1 VLTLVFSVLV
11 TVYLIIPEAIFRFF
25 FGFFIPTR
33 TYVLTRTETAFR
45 AVLISF
51 FPFWIAMGLSWD
63 IPGPRSWPWPVD
75 QNSVQQRRT
84 DYKTVTSAFYS
95 EAEFA
100 KSTNAFWPALTRCSR
115 RQARLAFWY
124 FLLVAG
130 EASLLGYFASQYASY
145 SRKPFYRWLSDRILS
160 PYISQW
166 HPLLSQDLFPGTVVQ
181 ADILCTNDTL
191 YQGTVSQYFLKDG
204 ELSGI
209 ILQKPRRFNRHDYLK
224 AKGEG
229 TNPEKKDYWVPIPS
243 QNLYFFSEKIV
254 NMNLSY
260 VTVAGQAASAEAV
273 EKFLAEEFSPLTESL
288 GKLKVSVVGKKDPTA
303 ADQKISHDKS
313 KTSNG

>member
-51 FPFWIAMGLSWD
+51 FPFWIAMWLSWQ
-63 IPGPRSWPWPVD
+63 IPGPRSWPLPVE
-75 QNSVQQRRT
+75 QNSVQQRRA
-84 DYKTVTSAFYS
+84 DYKILASSFYS
-95 EAEFA
+95 DTEFA
-100 KSTNAFWPALTRCSR
+100 KSANSFWPALTRCSR

-130 EASLLGYFASQYASY
+130 EACLLGFFASQYATY
-145 SRKPFYRWLSDRILS
+145 GNRPFYSWLSDRLLS

-166 HPLLSQDLFPGTVVQ
+166 HPLLTQNLLPDTVVQ

-191 YQGTVSQYFLKDG
+191 YQGDVSQYFLKEG

-209 ILQKPRRFNRHDYLK
+209 ILRKPRRFSRAPYLK
-224 AKGEG
+224 AKEEG
-229 TNPEKKDYWVPIPS
+229 KNPEKKDYWVPIPS
-243 QNLYFFSEKIV
+243 QQMYFFAEKIV

-260 VTVAGQAASAEAV
+260 VTVSGRVISTSAV
-273 EKFLAEEFSPLTESL
+273 EKFLADELSPQMKAL
-288 GKLKVSVVGKKDPTA
+288 GKLTVSVVGRKGESSAQEKKTD
-303 ADQKISHDKS
+303 DGGKS
-313 KTSNG
+313 SKG

>member
-63 IPGPRSWPWPVD
+63 IPGPRSWPLPVA
-75 QNSVQQRRT
+75 QNSAQQRRI
-84 DYKTVTSAFYS
+84 DYKIVTSGLYS

-100 KSTNAFWPALTRCSR
+100 KSAKVFWPALTRCSR

-124 FLLVAG
+124 FLIVAG
-130 EASLLGYFASQYASY
+130 EAILLGVFASRYASY
-145 SRKPFYRWLSDRILS
+145 SAKPFYRWLSDRLLS

-166 HPLLSQDLFPGTVVQ
+166 HPLLTQDLVPGTVVQ

-191 YQGTVSQYFLKDG
+191 YRGIVSQYFMKEG

-209 ILQKPRRFNRHDYLK
+209 ILQKPRRFDRDRYMK
-224 AKGEG
+224 AKSEG
-229 TNPEKKDYWVPIPS
+229 VKPEKNDYWISIPS
-243 QNLYFFSEKIV
+243 QHLYFFPDKIV

-260 VTVAGQAASAEAV
+260 VTVAGQIASPAAV
-273 EKFLAEEFSPLTESL
+273 EKFLAEEFSPLTERL
-288 GKLKVSVVGKKDPTA
+288 GKLRVFVVGQKQSSP
-303 ADQKISHDKS
+303 ADQKKE
-313 KTSNG
+313 

>member
-1 VLTLVFSVLV
+1 MLTLVFSILL

-63 IPGPRSWPWPVD
+63 IPGPRSWPLPVE
-75 QNSVQQRRT
+75 QNSAQQRRI
-84 DYKTVTSAFYS
+84 DYKIVTSGFYS
-95 EAEFA
+95 ETEFT
-100 KSTNAFWPALTRCSR
+100 KSSNVFWPALTRCSR

-130 EASLLGYFASQYASY
+130 EAILLGFFASRYASY
-145 SRKPFYRWLSDRILS
+145 SGKPFYRWLSDRLLS

-166 HPLLSQDLFPGTVVQ
+166 HPLLTQDLLPGTVVQ
-181 ADILCTNDTL
+181 ADILCTNNTL
-191 YQGTVSQYFLKDG
+191 YQGIVSQYFMKEG

-209 ILQKPRRFNRHDYLK
+209 ILQKPRRFDRDPYLK
-224 AKGEG
+224 AKNEG
-229 TNPEKKDYWVPIPS
+229 AKPEKKEYWISIPS
-243 QNLYFFSEKIV
+243 QHLYFFADKIV

-260 VTVAGQAASAEAV
+260 VTVAGTKASSAAV
-273 EKFLAEEFSPLTESL
+273 EKFLAEEFSPLTKSL
-288 GKLKVSVVGKKDPTA
+288 GKLSVSVVRQKKPTST
-303 ADQKISHDKS
+303 DQK
-313 KTSNG
+313 

>member
-1 VLTLVFSVLV
+1 VLTLVFSILL

-51 FPFWIAMGLSWD
+51 FPFCLAMWLSWD
-63 IPGPRSWPWPVD
+63 IPGPRSWPLPVE
-75 QNSVQQRRT
+75 QNSAQQRRA
-84 DYKTVTSAFYS
+84 DYKTVTSGFYS

-130 EASLLGYFASQYASY
+130 EATLLGFFASRYASY
-145 SRKPFYRWLSDRILS
+145 SGKPFYRWLSDRILS

-166 HPLLSQDLFPGTVVQ
+166 HPLLTQDLLPGTVVQ

-191 YQGTVSQYFLKDG
+191 YQGTVSQYFMKEG

-209 ILQKPRRFNRHDYLK
+209 ILQKPRRFDRDPYLR
-224 AKGEG
+224 AKSEG
-229 TNPEKKDYWVPIPS
+229 AKPEKKDYWISIPS
-243 QNLYFFSEKIV
+243 QHLYFFADKIV

-260 VTVAGQAASAEAV
+260 VTVAGTVASSAAV
-273 EKFLAEEFSPLTESL
+273 EKFLAEEFSPLTKSL
-288 GKLKVSVVGKKDPTA
+288 GKLRVSVVGRKESGATEQKKTENDR
-303 ADQKISHDKS
+303 
-313 KTSNG
+313 KT

>member
-1 VLTLVFSVLV
+1 MLTLVLSVLL
-11 TVYLIIPEAIFRFF
+11 TIYLLIPEAIFRFF

-51 FPFWIAMGLSWD
+51 FPFWLAMWLSWD
-63 IPGPRSWPWPVD
+63 IPGSRSWPLPVD
-75 QNSVQQRRT
+75 QNSVQQRRM
-84 DYKTVTSAFYS
+84 DYKIVTSGFYS

-130 EASLLGYFASQYASY
+130 EACFLGHFASQYASY
-145 SRKPFYRWLSDRILS
+145 GGMPFYRWMSDRLLS

-166 HPLLSQDLFPGTVVQ
+166 HPLLTQDLFPGTVVQ
-181 ADILCTNDTL
+181 ADILCTNNTL
-191 YQGTVSQYFLKDG
+191 YQGTVSQYFLKEG

-209 ILQKPRRFNRHDYLK
+209 ILQKPRRFNRDAYLK
-224 AKGEG
+224 AKGDG
-229 TNPEKKDYWVPIPS
+229 TNPEKKDYWVSIPS
-243 QNLYFFSEKIV
+243 QHLYFFADKIV
-254 NMNLSY
+254 HMNLSY
-260 VTVAGQAASAEAV
+260 VTVAGKMASPAAV

-288 GKLKVSVVGKKDPTA
+288 GKLSVSVVGQKESSSSEQKKA
-303 ADQKISHDKS
+303 ENGG
-313 KTSNG
+313 KTSNS